1 MDNPSSKQRLS
12 NQDSKIAE
20 EPSAPRDRGG
30 HDNTRLPTSSMY
42 HDNKGSSK
50 SVQNSNEGGL
60 FDFKM
65 KEGMLRMGV
74 NL

>member
-20 EPSAPRDRGG
+20 EHSAPRDSRG
-30 HDNTRLPTSSMY
+30 HSNTRLPASSMY
-42 HDNKGSSK
+42 QDNKTSSE
-50 SVQNSNEGGL
+50 SVQNSNEGRL

-65 KEGMLRMGV
+65 DKGLLR

>member
-20 EPSAPRDRGG
+20 EHSAPRDRGRQ
-30 HDNTRLPTSSMY
+30 DDTRLPTSSMY

-50 SVQNSNEGGL
+50 SVQNSNEGRL

-65 KEGMLRMGV
+65 EEDLL
-74 NL
+74 N